1 MARKR
6 RDSAAARGKSLER
19 RIAEQERELT
29 GRMAEKRRARRAAKD
44 VYSAIGYDL
53 LYRDGIAQVEEGLF
67 SQTLAFDDISYQSAR
82 EENQRAIFSGWLP
95 AVRLLRAPRAACS

>member
-29 GRMAEKRRARRAAKD
+29 GRMAEKRRMRRAARD
-44 VYSAIGYDL
+44 VYSAIG
-53 LYRDGIAQVEEGLF
+53 
-67 SQTLAFDDISYQSAR
+67 
-82 EENQRAIFSGWLP
+82 
-95 AVRLLRAPRAACS
+95 

>member
-53 LYRDGIAQVEEGLF
+53 LYRDGIARSRRGC
-67 SQTLAFDDISYQSAR
+67 SAR
-82 EENQRAIFSGWLP
+82 PSRSTT
-95 AVRLLRAPRAACS
+95 